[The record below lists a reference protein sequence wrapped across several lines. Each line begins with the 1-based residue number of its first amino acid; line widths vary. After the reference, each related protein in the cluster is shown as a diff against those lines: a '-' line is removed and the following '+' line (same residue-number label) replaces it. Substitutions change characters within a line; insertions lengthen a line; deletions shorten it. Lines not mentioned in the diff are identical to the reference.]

1 MQLQST
7 EEEEKSA
14 TEQPY
19 PLRERE
25 VSLKKRH
32 WSYLLLITR
41 SLEVEGEE
49 EKTAS
54 VSLWTEGLEAI
65 RGIER
70 RIGEDKSDKGAS
82 VLFTK

>member
-1 MQLQST
+1 MLFRSYRVARLELTNAMKSVKWVQLQVT

-14 TEQPY
+14 TEQPS

-25 VSLKKRH
+25 ISLKKRH
-32 WSYLLLITR
+32 WSCLLLITR

-54 VSLWTEGLEAI
+54 VSL
-65 RGIER
+65 
-70 RIGEDKSDKGAS
+70 
-82 VLFTK
+82 